1 MNTDV
6 VILLSAYT
14 GKDYIGQQLE
24 SIRQQTYPGKIITL
38 VRDDGSKDETPAI
51 VESYPQSANR
61 EFRLLRGENVRPQR
75 SFLELIRKAPKAG
88 YYFFSDQDDVWD
100 NEKIEAAVAA
110 MGETDAPVCYC
121 SNFRLSNTDLT
132 VYKEQALAQEPKFT
146 PLQVLFYNKIPGCV
160 MGFNRA
166 LLVLL
171 QQLRLKN
178 VMMHDS
184 MTLCLAAAC
193 GQVLYDP
200 TPRISHRIHGNNVVG
215 DGHKKIVLHKWIP
228 EKLKLLIGKE
238 NYDLS
243 EMARQFLN
251 VAGDSMT
258 PEYRADLELLRDFKK
273 QRKFTRALL
282 RHPDTQGRLTDRTAL
297 SIRCKIFF
305 HIF

>member
-6 VILLSAYT
+6 VILLSAYN
-14 GKDYIGQQLE
+14 GKEYIEQQLE
-24 SIRQQTYPGKIITL
+24 SIWKQTYPGKIITL
-38 VRDDGSKDETPAI
+38 VRDDGSKDETPSI
-51 VESYPQSANR
+51 VEAYPQTENR
-61 EFRLLRGENVRPQR
+61 ALQLIRGENVRPQK
-75 SFLELIRKAPKAG
+75 SFLELIRLAPEAG
-88 YYFFSDQDDVWD
+88 YYFYADQDDVWD
-100 NEKIEAAVAA
+100 QEKIETAVAQLQTA
-110 MGETDAPVCYC
+110 QGPACYC
-121 SNFRLSNTDLT
+121 SNFRLSHTDLS
-132 VYKEQALAQEPKFT
+132 VYKDAALSCEPKFT

-166 LLVLL
+166 LLEIM

-193 GQVLYDP
+193 ASVLYDP

-215 DGHKKIVLHKWIP
+215 DGHKKIRLHKWIP
-228 EKLKLLIGKE
+228 EKLKLLFGKE
-238 NYDLS
+238 DYDLS

-251 VAGDSMT
+251 VAGDRMSA
-258 PEYRADLELLRDFKK
+258 EYRADLELLRDFKK
-273 QRKFTRALL
+273 KRKFTRQLL
-282 RHPDTQGRLTDRTAL
+282 RHPDTQGRRFDRTVM

>member
-6 VILLSAYT
+6 VILLSAYN

-24 SIRQQTYPGKIITL
+24 SIQEQTYPGKIITL
-38 VRDDGSKDETPAI
+38 VRDDGSKDDTPAF
-51 VESYPQSANR
+51 VEHYPQSENR
-61 EFRLLRGENVRPQR
+61 EFRVLRGENMRPQR
-75 SFLELIRKAPKAG
+75 SFLELIRQAPEAG
-88 YYFFSDQDDVWD
+88 YYFFADQDDVWD
-100 NEKIEAAVAA
+100 ADKIETAVAA
-110 MGETDAPVCYC
+110 MGDSKDPVCYC
-121 SNFRLSNTDLT
+121 SNFRLAHTDLT
-132 VYKEQALAQEPKFT
+132 VYKEQALAAGPKFT

-160 MGFNRA
+160 MGFNRP
-166 LLVLL
+166 LMELL

-184 MTLCLAAAC
+184 MTLSLAAAC
-193 GQVLYDP
+193 GQVIYDP
-200 TPRISHRIHGNNVVG
+200 QPRIFHRIHGNNVVG

-228 EKLKLLIGKE
+228 EKLKLLFGKE
-238 NYDLS
+238 DYDLS

-251 VAGDSMT
+251 VAGDKMS

-273 QRKFTRALL
+273 KRKFTRALL
-282 RHPDTQGRLTDRTAL
+282 RHPDTQGRRFDRTVM